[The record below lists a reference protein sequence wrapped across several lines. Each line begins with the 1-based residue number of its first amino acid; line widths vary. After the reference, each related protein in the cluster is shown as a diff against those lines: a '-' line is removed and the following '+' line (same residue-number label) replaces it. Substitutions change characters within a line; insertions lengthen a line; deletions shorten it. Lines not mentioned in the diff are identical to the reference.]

1 MAPTLTT
8 DDVMA
13 ARLELARRGLMNLSA
28 LGIPRKLIP
37 VFEGEARY
45 RGAYGGRGS
54 GKTRT
59 FAKMTAVRGDIFA
72 TQGVQGVILCAREFQ
87 NSLDD
92 SSFAEVKAAILSDPY
107 LTSRWE
113 IGATYIRH
121 VTRNVEYVFR
131 GLRHNRESLKGLAR
145 ILIAWPDEAE
155 QIVEE
160 SWAIL
165 IPTVREDGSEIWLTW
180 NRGSEKSAT
189 NQRFI
194 VNATDD
200 MKIVEMNWVDNP
212 WFPSVLNDERLRDK
226 EARPEDY
233 DHVWEGAYKTAWK
246 GAYFTSQLSAARAS
260 GRIGYVDRH
269 PNMAIRTY
277 WDLGRKD
284 HTAIWVCQWVDG
296 TIRMIDHISGSG
308 QSPGH
313 YFDELRRRGYDGCHV
328 GLPHDGAHVPP
339 SSPDGL
345 SYEDQA
351 RAAGFKPEIIKSGS
365 RGAPMQRIDAARK
378 VFGVIY
384 FDKEKCAA
392 GLKSLTAYREHWD
405 EEKQVG
411 MGPLH
416 DWSSHDADAFGL
428 MCIDY
433 QEPRE
438 VASFDY
444 AMARQATGAW

>member
-1 MAPTLTT
+1 MTTLTAN
-8 DDVMA
+8 DVMA
-13 ARLELARRGLMNLSA
+13 ARLELARRGVVDLDSME
-28 LGIPRKLIP
+28 IPRKLIP
-37 VFEGEARY
+37 VFDGKARY

-59 FAKMTAVRGDIFA
+59 FAKMSAIRGDVFA

-92 SSFAEVKAAILSDPY
+92 SSFAEVRAAIQADKYLS
-107 LTSRWE
+107 TRWE

-155 QIVEE
+155 QITEE
-160 SWAIL
+160 SWQIL
-165 IPTVREDGSEIWLTW
+165 IPTVREDDSEIWLTW
-180 NRGSEKSAT
+180 NRASERSAT

-200 MKIVEMNWVDNP
+200 MKIVEMNWTDNP
-212 WFPSVLNDERLRDK
+212 WFPQVLNEERLRDK
-226 EARPEDY
+226 DARPEDY
-233 DHVWEGAYKTAWK
+233 DHIWEGAYKTSWK
-246 GAYFTSQLSAARAS
+246 GAYFTKQLADAQAA
-260 GRIGYVDRH
+260 GRITYLDRH
-269 PNMAIRTY
+269 PNMSIRTY

-296 TIRMIDHISGSG
+296 TVRMIDFIEGTG
-308 QSPGH
+308 QSPGY
-313 YFDELRRRGYDGCHV
+313 YFEELRRRGYDGCHV

-351 RAAGFKPEIIKSGS
+351 RQAGFDPEIIKSGN
-365 RGAPMQRIDAARK
+365 RAAPMQRVDAARK
-378 VFGVIY
+378 VFPFIY
-384 FDKEKCAA
+384 FDKKKCAP
-392 GLKSLTAYREHWD
+392 GLKALAAYREKWD
-405 EEKQVG
+405 DDRQVG
-411 MGPLH
+411 LGPLH
-416 DWSSHDADAFGL
+416 DWSSHASDAFGL

-433 QEPRE
+433 QEPKKME
-438 VASFDY
+438 EFDFD
-444 AMARQATGAW
+444 AARAATGAW